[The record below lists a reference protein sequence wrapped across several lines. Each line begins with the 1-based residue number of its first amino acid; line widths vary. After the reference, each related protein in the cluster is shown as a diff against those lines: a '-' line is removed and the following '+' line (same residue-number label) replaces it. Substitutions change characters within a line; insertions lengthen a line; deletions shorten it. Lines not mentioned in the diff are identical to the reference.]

1 VAGSSAGRTVEER
14 VADWFK
20 AYQAIAAEVSPQAL
34 RDQLNAVI
42 NTPIPQDPDGIVVY
56 TARMNASMA
65 LARLV
70 SANDRASATVAA
82 LITATG
88 IKPAAIDYGDDT

>member
-1 VAGSSAGRTVEER
+1 MAGTRTVEEK
-14 VADWFK
+14 VAEWNK
-20 AYQAIAAEVSPQAL
+20 AFAAISEQLNPKAL

-42 NTPIPQDPDGIVVY
+42 NTPIPQDPEGIVTY

-65 LARLV
+65 MARLV

-82 LITATG
+82 LLVQSG